1 MLLLRVWV
9 GFGEP
14 VRSRRISEPAY
25 GGYQVQ
31 KLILAAAATA
41 LLASAGSAVAQDR
54 YGTRPPPP
62 PPTGCPDH
70 DHHPGDGCPC
80 EREVTFYN
88 PSTPWSVTRSGGPGI
103 RIYSRP
109 VVIQS
114 GRVDIQSPPIW
125 VEAPPIRIAPTQIY
139 LHAPDVHVRPSDV
152 TVDPPEIHFEGCEG
166 GTVCNPG

>member
-1 MLLLRVWV
+1 M
-9 GFGEP
+9 
-14 VRSRRISEPAY
+14 
-25 GGYQVQ
+25 Q

-41 LLASAGSAVAQDR
+41 LLASAGTAVAQDR

-62 PPTGCPDH
+62 TPGCPDH

-88 PSTPWSVTRSGGPGI
+88 PGTPWSVTRSGGPGI

-109 VVIQS
+109 VVIPS

-152 TVDPPEIHFEGCEG
+152 TVDPPEIHFEGCDG
-166 GTVCNPG
+166 ATVCNPD

>member
-1 MLLLRVWV
+1 MALEGAHGPTTVCLGVIYV
-9 GFGEP
+9 KN
-14 VRSRRISEPAY
+14 I
-25 GGYQVQ
+25 
-31 KLILAAAATA
+31 IIAAASA
-41 LLASAGSAVAQDR
+41 LLATAGSASAQD
-54 YGTRPPPP
+54 YGRPSPPPP
-62 PPTGCPDH
+62 GCPAH

-88 PSTPWSVTRSGGPGI
+88 PGTPWSVTRSGGPGI

-109 VVIQS
+109 VVIPS

-152 TVDPPEIHFEGCEG
+152 TVEPPEVHFTGCEG
-166 GTVCNPG
+166 GRDCRAD